1 MPAAYHGVMT
11 CKITTMDR
19 MLRSAAA
26 VGAMVLGF
34 AIFAGAADLQSVKSV
49 YLLPMANGMDQ
60 YLAGRLTAGSVIQV
74 VTDPKKADAVLSDHV
89 GETFEKSMD
98 DLYGAVLAS
107 KDASPAFARVG
118 GGQRSRGT
126 FFLVD
131 RKTRDILWS
140 DEEVPNGTSP
150 KETRRIAARI
160 ADHLGKVLK
169 GK

>member
-1 MPAAYHGVMT
+1 M
-11 CKITTMDR
+11 
-19 MLRSAAA
+19 RSAAA
-26 VGAMVLGF
+26 VGAMVLGI
-34 AIFAGAADLQSVKSV
+34 AISAGAADLQSVKSV

-98 DLYGAVLAS
+98 DLYGAVLTS

-140 DEEVPNGTSP
+140 DEEVPKGTSP